1 MAWNEPPD
9 NQRNDQDPWGRRQN
23 GKQDGPPD
31 LDQLIGD
38 WTKKI
43 NQWLSGNKRGGNQ
56 GGNQGGS
63 GGGQPG
69 SAKGLWLAA
78 VVVLLGAGL
87 YNAFY
92 TLDEQERGVV
102 LRFGNFYKMEMPG
115 LRFKLPLID
124 QVEKVNV
131 TNLRSY
137 AYQGLMLTEDDNIVD
152 VSMTVQYLASDA
164 RAFALNVRSPERS
177 LEDAANAALRHE
189 VGSLAMDQ
197 VLTAGRTALADG
209 VRQRLQSYI
218 DEYGSGITISAVNI
232 REAQAPNPVRDAF
245 DDVIRAREDEQR
257 VINQAQAYAN
267 QVIPEARGAAQRQL
281 EEAAAYRAQLVSTA
295 EGDAARFL
303 SLYNEYAQAPEV
315 TRERLYLET
324 LSAIYGDAN
333 KVLLDVREGSNNMM
347 YLPLDRIAGGNAGAA
362 GLTDTD
368 LRRITDELERRIRQN
383 PTRN

>member
-43 NQWLSGNKRGGNQ
+43 NQWLSGNKGGNQ
-56 GGNQGGS
+56 GGGSSGGS
-63 GGGQPG
+63 SGGQPG

-78 VVVLLGAGL
+78 AVILVGAGL

-197 VLTAGRTALADG
+197 VLTAGRMALADG
-209 VRQRLQSYI
+209 VRQRLQRYI

-232 REAQAPNPVRDAF
+232 REAQAPNAVRDAF

-295 EGDAARFL
+295 EGDAARFI
-303 SLYNEYAQAPEV
+303 SLYNEYVMAPEV

-347 YLPLDRIAGGNAGAA
+347 YLPLDRIAGGGSA
-362 GLTDTD
+362 GLTDAE
-368 LRRITDELERRIRQN
+368 LRRITDDLERRIRQN
-383 PTRN
+383 PIRN

>member
-9 NQRNDQDPWGRRQN
+9 NQRNDQDPWGRRNN

-31 LDQLIGD
+31 LDQLISD

-43 NQWLSGNKRGGNQ
+43 NQWLSGNKKGGGNNS
-56 GGNQGGS
+56 GGTGGS
-63 GGGQPG
+63 SGQPG
-69 SAKGLWLAA
+69 SAKGFWLAGI
-78 VVVLLGAGL
+78 VILLGAGL
-87 YNAFY
+87 FNAFY

-102 LRFGNFYKMEMPG
+102 LRFGTFHKMEMPG
-115 LRFKLPLID
+115 LRFKVPLID

-152 VSMTVQYLASDA
+152 VAMTVQYLASDA

-189 VGSLAMDQ
+189 VGGLAFDDII
-197 VLTAGRTALADG
+197 TAGRAAMAVG
-209 VRQRLQSYI
+209 IRHRLQAYVN
-218 DEYGSGITISAVNI
+218 DYGSGITISAVNI
-232 REAQAPNPVRDAF
+232 REAQAPNAVREAF

-267 QVIPEARGAAQRQL
+267 QVIPEARGSAQRQL
-281 EEAAAYRAQLVSTA
+281 EEAAGYRAELVAQA

-303 SLYNEYAQAPEV
+303 SLYTEYAMAPAV

-324 LSAIYGDAN
+324 LSSIYSDTN

-347 YLPLDRIAGGNAGAA
+347 YLPLDRISGAGAA
-362 GLTDTD
+362 GGLSETE

-383 PTRN
+383 PGRN